1 MSKHDSARRD
11 FVRKAA
17 YVAPVVLSLSAF
29 SSLAKAGSQN
39 GDGPT
44 TVEPAK
50 SAKDLRQEE
59 RRRRQEERKQARC
72 EKQNEQR
79 VSRGKD
85 PKDC

>member
-44 TVEPAK
+44 IARE
-50 SAKDLRQEE
+50 Q
-59 RRRRQEERKQARC
+59 RRQARC
-72 EKQNEQR
+72 EKANEQR

-85 PKDC
+85 PRDC